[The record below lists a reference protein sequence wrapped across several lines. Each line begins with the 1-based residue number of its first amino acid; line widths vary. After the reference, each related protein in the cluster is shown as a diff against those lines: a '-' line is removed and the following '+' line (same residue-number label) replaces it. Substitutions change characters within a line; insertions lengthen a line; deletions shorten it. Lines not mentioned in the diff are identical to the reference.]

1 MFWTHHWTATLIHIP
16 STERLQGLWRRLR
29 IFFDRN
35 PVKTESRLSCM
46 LIDYKF
52 QRSLIVNQANS
63 VTQVRLTNWIS
74 LKMSW
79 NLRCAA
85 HLSRPVRLFFFFS
98 SAIDTNTHTK
108 IEETHVRWTS
118 RGSSDIV
125 LAGGL
130 KLWCQW
136 VMVFY
141 GMEPLE
147 EVRGSLKPGHNGL

>member
-29 IFFDRN
+29 NFFARN

-79 NLRCAA
+79 NLRCGA

-108 IEETHVRWTS
+108 IEETHLQRFIWHRFGWWLKVMMSVGHGVLWDGAPG
-118 RGSSDIV
+118 GSQGIFK
-125 LAGGL
+125 A
-130 KLWCQW
+130 
-136 VMVFY
+136 
-141 GMEPLE
+141 
-147 EVRGSLKPGHNGL
+147 RT